1 MQLIVGAGAI
11 GSTLA
16 RQLADDGEKVRL
28 VTRSGSGPEHPL
40 IERVAADAADASALR
55 RLAEGVEVVYNA
67 ANPPYHRWPELWP
80 PMAGAML
87 AAAKDNDA
95 VLVITGNL
103 YVYGPVDRPMTEDM
117 PLAAPTVKGKVRVK
131 MWQDAL
137 ASGVRVIEAR
147 GSDYI
152 SPRYSLIELALPAMR
167 AGKTVRMPAPL
178 DIPHTFTYT
187 GDMARTMI
195 TLAKDSRAWG
205 RAWHV
210 PSAPPMTLREL
221 LERTAR
227 VAGLPAPKLAKYPMP
242 VVRAAGL
249 FDKFTREFVEMS
261 YQFRRPFELDS
272 SLTTRTFGL
281 THTPVDDALRATLTG
296 AASA

>member
-11 GSTLA
+11 GSSLA
-16 RQLADDGEKVRL
+16 SKLAADGEKVRL
-28 VTRSGSGPEHPL
+28 VTRTGSGPEHPM
-40 IERVAADAADASALR
+40 IDRVAADASDASELR
-55 RLAEGVEVVYNA
+55 RLAEGAEVVYNA

-152 SPRYSLIELALPAMR
+152 SPRHSLIEMGLPALR
-167 AGKTVRMPAPL
+167 AGKTAWMPVPL
-178 DIPHTFTYT
+178 DLPHTFTYT
-187 GDMARTMI
+187 GDMATTMI
-195 TLAKDSRAWG
+195 ALAKDARAWG
-205 RAWHV
+205 QAWHV
-210 PSAPPMTLREL
+210 PSAPPMTVREL

-227 VAGLPAPKLAKYPMP
+227 VAGLPKPKLARYPFP

-249 FDKFTREFVEMS
+249 FDKFTKEYVEMS
-261 YQFRRPFELDS
+261 YQFKRPFEMDS
-272 SLTTRTFGL
+272 SRTTRTFGL
-281 THTPVDDALRATLTG
+281 THTPVDEALRATL
-296 AASA
+296 AAA